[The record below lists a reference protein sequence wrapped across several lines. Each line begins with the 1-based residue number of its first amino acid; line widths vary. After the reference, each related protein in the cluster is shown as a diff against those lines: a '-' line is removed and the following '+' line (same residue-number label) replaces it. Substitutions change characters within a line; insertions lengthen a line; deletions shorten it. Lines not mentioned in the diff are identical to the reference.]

1 MRVLVISDTHI
12 PVTAAKLP
20 AIIEKEAKMSDCC
33 LHCGDFITYPTFE
46 ALSSWVKTYGVCGN
60 MDDSTIKE
68 RLPEKQLIKLGGIK
82 IALTHGRGHSNI
94 LLNYIQRK
102 FLDEIDDVDVF
113 AFGHSHHIL
122 DKEIDGKIYFNPGS
136 PTDKMFA
143 PYCSYGIL
151 EINGKDL
158 KRRIVKIG

>member
-20 AIIEKEAKMSDCC
+20 PIIEKEAKMSDCC
-33 LHCGDFITYPTFE
+33 LHCGDFITYQTFE
-46 ALSSWVKTYGVCGN
+46 ILSSWVKTYGVCGN
-60 MDDSTIKE
+60 MDGSVIKE
-68 RLPEKQLIKLGGIK
+68 RLPEKQLVKLADVK
-82 IALTHGRGHSNI
+82 IGLTHGRGHPNT
-94 LLNYIQRK
+94 LLNYVQRE
-102 FLDEIDDVDVF
+102 FPDNFDEIDMFV
-113 AFGHSHHIL
+113 FGHSHQTL
-122 DKEIDGKIYFNPGS
+122 DREIEGKIYFNPGS

-151 EINGKDL
+151 EINGKEI